1 MSNKKLDYLKLHISV
16 LLSGFTGLFAKL
28 ISLNEVVIVW
38 YRMLFAFLIFAVML
52 IFMKKKPDENLK
64 DALRFLGLGALLA
77 LHLMFFFGSIKYSNI
92 SVGVVCYSLV
102 GFFTVFFEP
111 LFKKTKFSFTELLY
125 SLIAVAGIWLIFSF
139 DVSFRLGIVIGVIS
153 AALFALYTVLNKVA
167 EVGKSSR
174 SMLFYE
180 LLGGALFMSA
190 LIPVYLHFSPVGTI
204 IPTAVD
210 FLWLFVLAFFCTVL
224 LYLLYIAVLKTLS
237 AFTVSLAGNLEPVY
251 GILFAMLFFNEAHIL
266 TPSFYIG
273 MTLILFSVFGQSYV
287 RNKVRKYKK
296 ILALSKNSKK

>member
-111 LFKKTKFSFTELLY
+111 FFKKTKFSFTELLY
-125 SLIAVAGIWLIFSF
+125 SLIAVVGIWLIFNF
-139 DVSFRLGIVIGVIS
+139 DTNFRFGIVLGVIS
-153 AALFALYTVLNKVA
+153 ASLFALYTVLNKIV
-167 EVGKSSR
+167 ETGKSAR
-174 SMLFYE
+174 CMLFYE
-180 LLGGALFMSA
+180 LLGGTIFMS
-190 LIPVYLHFSPVGTI
+190 LFSPLFFIFNPVSQLLPEGI
-204 IPTAVD
+204 D
-210 FLWLFVLAFFCTVL
+210 WMWLLVLAFFCTVL
-224 LYLLYIAVLKTLS
+224 LYLLYIDVLKKLS

-251 GILFAMLFFNEAHIL
+251 GILFAMIFFNEAHEL
-266 TPSFYIG
+266 SLSFYTG
-273 MTLILFSVFGQSYV
+273 LTLILLSVFGQSFV
-287 RNKVRKYKK
+287 KNKKAKHV
-296 ILALSKNSKK
+296 